1 MINIPDNFPSYTS
14 YNAKTLLLHVDTMKA
29 ALKELQTQITALQAS
44 CATCAPKEDFSAA
57 SGAKKLKS
65 STTTI

>member
-29 ALKELQTQITALQAS
+29 ALKELQTQVAALQSS
-44 CATCAPKEDFSAA
+44 CVACVPKEDFSAA
-57 SGAKKLKS
+57 AGIKKTKA
-65 STTTI
+65 STTI

>member
-29 ALKELQTQITALQAS
+29 ALKELQTQVAALQAS
-44 CATCAPKEDFSAA
+44 CTTCAPKEDFSVAA
-57 SGAKKLKS
+57 GVKKTKS
-65 STTTI
+65 NTLPI